1 MVRCALKSFAFAAC
15 VLWAS
20 VVVARTDE
28 PAQHDIAAYRDAATR
43 IIAHCEK
50 GTDGY
55 RKLAHLCDD
64 IGPRLS
70 GSENLEK
77 AVAWTQEELRR
88 DGLENVRAEKVMVP
102 RWVRGRESI
111 EMLAPRRV
119 SLPMLGLGGSV
130 GTPPEGI
137 EAEVIC
143 VPNERELKRI
153 AEATPEKVA
162 GKIVLFNFP
171 MPPYDP
177 VRGSGYGG
185 AVRFRSVGARWAA
198 GYGAV
203 ASLIRSC
210 TARSLRSPHTGAMDY
225 GDVRK
230 RIPAAAL
237 SIEDVEMI
245 ARLQERGVPVR
256 VKISME
262 ARDEGLV
269 PSANVVAELRGREKP
284 DEIVVIGGHLD
295 SWDVGQGALD
305 DGGGSVTCMEVLNVL
320 KKLDLTPRR
329 TIRVVLFTNEENGLA
344 GGKQYA
350 EDHKDELA
358 RHVAAIEHDSG
369 VFQPQGFGV
378 SLADE
383 EKQKKAVERLGQIVK
398 LLEPLGP
405 MKATPG
411 GGGADISAMRPAGVP
426 LLGADVDGATY
437 FDYHHTH
444 ADTIDKVDPKLL
456 DKNVAAMAVV
466 AYVLADMPERL
477 GD

>member
-1 MVRCALKSFAFAAC
+1 MIRAWTVFSMC
-15 VLWAS
+15 VLATG
-20 VVVARTDE
+20 AAAAADE
-28 PAQHDIAAYRDAATR
+28 PATFNISAYREAAAKILT
-43 IIAHCEK
+43 HCDR

-55 RKLAHLCDD
+55 RKLSHLCDD

-70 GSENLEK
+70 GSEELEK
-77 AVAWTQEELRR
+77 AIAWAQEELRR
-88 DGLENVRAEKVMVP
+88 DGLEAVRAEKVMVP
-102 RWVRGRESI
+102 RWVRGKESI
-111 EMLAPRRV
+111 ELLTPRRV
-119 SLPMLGLGGSV
+119 ELPMLGLGGSV
-130 GTPPEGI
+130 GTPAEGI

-143 VPNERELKRI
+143 VRNEIELKRI

-210 TARSLRSPHTGAMDY
+210 TARSLRSPHTGALDY
-225 GDVRK
+225 GDVK
-230 RIPAAAL
+230 KQIPAAAL
-237 SIEDVEMI
+237 SIEDAEMI
-245 ARLQERGVPVR
+245 ARLQERGIPVR
-256 VKISME
+256 LRLRME

-269 PSANVVAELRGREKP
+269 PSANVVAELRGRERP
-284 DEIVVIGGHLD
+284 EEIVLIGGHLD

-320 KKLDLTPRR
+320 RKLDLRPRR

-344 GGKQYA
+344 GGRQYA
-350 EDHKDELA
+350 EDHKDELHN
-358 RHVAAIEHDSG
+358 HVAAIEHDSG

-378 SLADE
+378 SLLE
-383 EKQKKAVERLGQIVK
+383 EERTNKAVERLAEIMK
-398 LLEPLGP
+398 LLEPIGP
-405 MKATPG
+405 MKATKG
-411 GGGADISAMRPAGVP
+411 GGGADISPMRPAGVP
-426 LLGADVDGATY
+426 MLGGDVDGATY

-444 ADTIDKVDPKLL
+444 ADTIDKIDPKLL
-456 DKNVAAMAVV
+456 DKNVAAMAVT
-466 AYVLADMPERL
+466 AYVLAEMPGRL